1 MKGWRNS
8 GSLKGAL
15 ASFPPPPRDGH
26 SSWPAFFR
34 RSTFHNIDAQAA
46 HSDHGQEKQRN
57 RPRRCCGMP
66 LWLFITICVVILLA
80 ITLAVL
86 LPVFLVVVPQENSN
100 ALSSCEKSNPCKN
113 GGVSVSSGTI
123 CSCVCTNGYT
133 GSQCTASGD
142 GSCTTTNIGENSA
155 SKSATMG
162 SELPQLLE
170 DSQKTFS
177 IPLDPVTIMA
187 LFSQNDVSC
196 TTQNE
201 LVSFNDVAS
210 NGNNN
215 SNTRRSSFTKQSDE
229 LLSNTEQSSSTSD
242 SQLDKY
248 RRTLA
253 ARASVATMNGIV
265 FDNSSPSSDES
276 STGTQTTASAAEET
290 ASPKSTS
297 TSTPTTTASTSSATT
312 TSTSTPTSVPQRAIS
327 FSRTAVLYILEM
339 TGTFDAAMES
349 EESIQYYLKNT
360 YPTSGAG
367 RYNVNL
373 PKSGVKGSFALDF
386 DNYSITMSN
395 GTSVGGS

>member
-1 MKGWRNS
+1 M
-8 GSLKGAL
+8 
-15 ASFPPPPRDGH
+15 ASFPPPPRDGR

-46 HSDHGQEKQRN
+46 HSDHEQEKQSN
-57 RPRRCCGMP
+57 RPRRCCGLP
-66 LWLFITICVVILLA
+66 LWLFIAICVVILLA

-86 LPVFLVVVPQENSN
+86 LPVFLIVVPQEESNS
-100 ALSSCEKSNPCKN
+100 LSSCEKSNPCRN
-113 GGVSVSSGTI
+113 GGVSVSSGSI

-133 GSQCTASGD
+133 GSQCTKSGN
-142 GSCTTTNIGENSA
+142 GSCSTTNIGENSA

-162 SELPQLLE
+162 SDLPQLLE

-201 LVSFNDVAS
+201 LVSFNDVA
-210 NGNNN
+210 NNKN
-215 SNTRRSSFTKQSDE
+215 NSSNTRRSVSTQPSEKLPSD
-229 LLSNTEQSSSTSD
+229 TEQSSSTSD
-242 SQLDKY
+242 SQLDIY

-276 STGTQTTASAAEET
+276 STGTQTTAAAVEET
-290 ASPKSTS
+290 TPPES
-297 TSTPTTTASTSSATT
+297 TSTPTPTTTSSSSSATT
-312 TSTSTPTSVPQRAIS
+312 TSTSTPTSVPQKAIN

-360 YPTSGAG
+360 YPISGAG

-386 DNYSITMSN
+386 DKYSITMSN

>member
-1 MKGWRNS
+1 
-8 GSLKGAL
+8 
-15 ASFPPPPRDGH
+15 
-26 SSWPAFFR
+26 
-34 RSTFHNIDAQAA
+34 
-46 HSDHGQEKQRN
+46 
-57 RPRRCCGMP
+57 
-66 LWLFITICVVILLA
+66 
-80 ITLAVL
+80 
-86 LPVFLVVVPQENSN
+86 
-100 ALSSCEKSNPCKN
+100 
-113 GGVSVSSGTI
+113 
-123 CSCVCTNGYT
+123 
-133 GSQCTASGD
+133 
-142 GSCTTTNIGENSA
+142 
-155 SKSATMG
+155 MG
-162 SELPQLLE
+162 SDLPQLLE

-201 LVSFNDVAS
+201 LVSFNDVA
-210 NGNNN
+210 NNKN
-215 SNTRRSSFTKQSDE
+215 NSSNTRRSVSTQPSEKLPSD
-229 LLSNTEQSSSTSD
+229 TEQSSSTSD
-242 SQLDKY
+242 SQLDIY

-276 STGTQTTASAAEET
+276 STGTQTTAAAVEET
-290 ASPKSTS
+290 TPPES
-297 TSTPTTTASTSSATT
+297 TSTPTPTTTSSSSSATT
-312 TSTSTPTSVPQRAIS
+312 TSTSTPTSVPQKAIN

-360 YPTSGAG
+360 YPISGAG

-386 DNYSITMSN
+386 DKYSITMSN

>member
-15 ASFPPPPRDGH
+15 ASFPPPPRDGR
-26 SSWPAFFR
+26 SSWPTFFR
-34 RSTFHNIDAQAA
+34 RSIFHNIDTQAA
-46 HSDHGQEKQRN
+46 HSDHDQEKQSSR
-57 RPRRCCGMP
+57 RRRCCGMP

-100 ALSSCEKSNPCKN
+100 VLSSCEKSNPCKN
-113 GGVSVSSGTI
+113 GGVSVSSGSI

-162 SELPQLLE
+162 SDLPQLLE

-177 IPLDPVTIMA
+177 IPLDSVTIMA

-210 NGNNN
+210 NKNSN
-215 SNTRRSSFTKQSDE
+215 SNTRRSVSIQQSEE
-229 LLSNTEQSSSTSD
+229 LLSDTEQPSSTSD
-242 SQLDKY
+242 SPLDNY

-253 ARASVATMNGIV
+253 ARTSVATMNGIV
-265 FDNSSPSSDES
+265 FDNSSPSSEDS
-276 STGTQTTASAAEET
+276 LTGTQTTASAAET
-290 ASPKSTS
+290 APPKSTS

-312 TSTSTPTSVPQRAIS
+312 TSTSESTSVPQKAIN

-373 PKSGVKGSFALDF
+373 PNSGVKSSFALDF
-386 DNYSITMSN
+386 DKYSITMSN

>member
-1 MKGWRNS
+1 
-8 GSLKGAL
+8 
-15 ASFPPPPRDGH
+15 
-26 SSWPAFFR
+26 
-34 RSTFHNIDAQAA
+34 
-46 HSDHGQEKQRN
+46 
-57 RPRRCCGMP
+57 MP

-100 ALSSCEKSNPCKN
+100 VLSSCEKSNPCKN
-113 GGVSVSSGTI
+113 GGVSVSSGSI

-142 GSCTTTNIGENSA
+142 GSCITTNIGENSA

-162 SELPQLLE
+162 SDLPQLLE

-177 IPLDPVTIMA
+177 IPLDSVTIMA

-210 NGNNN
+210 NKNSN
-215 SNTRRSSFTKQSDE
+215 SNTRRSVSIQQSEE
-229 LLSNTEQSSSTSD
+229 LLSDTEQPSSTSD
-242 SQLDKY
+242 SPLDNY

-253 ARASVATMNGIV
+253 ARTSVATMNGIV
-265 FDNSSPSSDES
+265 FDNSSPSSEDS
-276 STGTQTTASAAEET
+276 LTGTQTTASAAET
-290 ASPKSTS
+290 APPKSTS

-312 TSTSTPTSVPQRAIS
+312 TSTSESTSVPQKAIN

-373 PKSGVKGSFALDF
+373 PNSGVKSSFALDF
-386 DNYSITMSN
+386 DKYSITMSN

>member
-15 ASFPPPPRDGH
+15 ASFPPPPRPGDGH

-34 RSTFHNIDAQAA
+34 RSTFHNIEDQAV
-46 HSDHGQEKQRN
+46 HSDHYQEKQSS

-66 LWLFITICVVILLA
+66 LWLSITICVVILIA
-80 ITLAVL
+80 IMLAVL
-86 LPVFLVVVPQENSN
+86 LPVFLVAVPQENSDD
-100 ALSSCEKSNPCKN
+100 LSPCEKSNPCKN
-113 GGVSVSSGTI
+113 GGVSVSSGSI

-133 GSQCTASGD
+133 GSQCTTSGD

-162 SELPQLLE
+162 SDLPQLLE
-170 DSQKTFS
+170 DSQKTFG

-201 LVSFNDVAS
+201 LVSFKDVS
-210 NGNNN
+210 NNSN
-215 SNTRRSSFTKQSDE
+215 SNTRRSFPTQQSEE
-229 LLSNTEQSSSTSD
+229 LLSDTVQPSSTSD
-242 SQLDKY
+242 LQLDTY

-265 FDNSSPSSDES
+265 FDNSSPSEDS

-290 ASPKSTS
+290 APPKSTS
-297 TSTPTTTASTSSATT
+297 TSTPTTTASTSSTT
-312 TSTSTPTSVPQRAIS
+312 NTSTSTPTSVPQRAIN

-373 PKSGVKGSFALDF
+373 PKSGAKDSFALDF

>member
-1 MKGWRNS
+1 M
-8 GSLKGAL
+8 
-15 ASFPPPPRDGH
+15 ASFPPPPRDGR

-46 HSDHGQEKQRN
+46 HSDHEQEKQSN
-57 RPRRCCGMP
+57 RPRRCCGLP
-66 LWLFITICVVILLA
+66 LWLFIAICVVILLA

-86 LPVFLVVVPQENSN
+86 LPVFLIVVPQEESNS
-100 ALSSCEKSNPCKN
+100 LSSCEKSNPCRN
-113 GGVSVSSGTI
+113 GGVSVSSGSI

-133 GSQCTASGD
+133 GSQCTKSGD
-142 GSCTTTNIGENSA
+142 GSCSTTNIGENSA

-162 SELPQLLE
+162 SDLPQLLE

-201 LVSFNDVAS
+201 LVSFNDVA
-210 NGNNN
+210 NNKN
-215 SNTRRSSFTKQSDE
+215 NSSNTRRSVSTQPSEKLPSD
-229 LLSNTEQSSSTSD
+229 TEQSSSTSD
-242 SQLDKY
+242 SQLDIY

-265 FDNSSPSSDES
+265 FDNSSPSPDES
-276 STGTQTTASAAEET
+276 STGTQTTAAAVEET
-290 ASPKSTS
+290 TPPES
-297 TSTPTTTASTSSATT
+297 TSTPTPTTTSSSSSATT
-312 TSTSTPTSVPQRAIS
+312 TSTSTPTSVPQKAIN

-360 YPTSGAG
+360 YPISGAG

-386 DNYSITMSN
+386 DKYSITMSN